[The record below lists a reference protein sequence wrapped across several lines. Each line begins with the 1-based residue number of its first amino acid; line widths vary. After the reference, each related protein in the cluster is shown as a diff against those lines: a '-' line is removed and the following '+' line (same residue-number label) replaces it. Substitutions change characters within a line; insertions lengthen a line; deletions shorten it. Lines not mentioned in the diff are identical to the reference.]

1 MTPMTMTMTTM
12 TTTMTAAQQCFDRH
26 RPTLEAAL
34 AASRSR
40 AFHSAFPESPSPR
53 VYGEHAAA
61 EGRAAFEA
69 WLDRDAAL
77 HTPGASGTVATER
90 SPYGVDLG
98 TRYPHLGA
106 DGVEALLAAA
116 RAGMPAWRDLGV
128 EGRVGVCLEI
138 LARLH
143 ARIFELA
150 HAVMHTTGQAFVMAF
165 QAGGAHALDRGLES
179 VAYAYDAM
187 TRHPSTATWEKPAGR
202 GEPLR
207 MEKTF
212 TVVGRGVALVIGC
225 TTFPTWNSWPGMFAS
240 LATGNA
246 VVVKP
251 HPRAVLPLAITVQ
264 VAQQVLAEVGLDPAL
279 VTLAAE
285 DPADRLAATLATRPE
300 VRLVDFTGSSAF
312 GGWLEQHAT
321 QALVF
326 TEKSGVNAVVVDSTD
341 DFAGLCA
348 NLAFSVTL
356 YAGQMCTTPQNVFVP
371 AGGIETDQGHT
382 SFAEVVAGI
391 AAAVERL
398 VGDDANAVA
407 LLGAIVNDDV
417 LARAESA
424 GTLGDLV
431 LASRPLAHPEFP
443 GAVVRTPALVVLEAA
458 DENVYATECFGPVS
472 FLVRTAS
479 TDESIGRFRRTA
491 LERGAMTASV
501 YSTSGRVLA
510 VAREAALDAGVALS
524 ENLTGGVYVNQSAAF
539 SDFHGTGA
547 NPAANSAYTD
557 MAYVAGRFR
566 TVQSRRHLAQSKGST

>member
-1 MTPMTMTMTTM
+1 MTS
-12 TTTMTAAQQCFDRH
+12 AQQCFDRH
-26 RPTLEAAL
+26 RPMLETAVAAT
-34 AASRSR
+34 RIR
-40 AFHSAFPESPSPR
+40 GYYSAFPESPSPR

-61 EGRAAFEA
+61 EGKAAFDS
-69 WLDRDAAL
+69 WLGREVEL
-77 HTPGASGTVATER
+77 VVPGSAGTVATEQ
-90 SPYGVDLG
+90 SPYGVMLG
-98 TRYPHLGA
+98 TRYPRVSTAGVDALLGA
-106 DGVEALLAAA
+106 AQAA
-116 RAGMPAWRDLGV
+116 MPAWRDLGV

-150 HAVMHTTGQAFVMAF
+150 HAVMHTSGQAFVMAF

-179 VAYAYDAM
+179 VAYAYDEM
-187 TRHPSTATWEKPAGR
+187 TRHPATAAWEKPAGR

-212 TVVGRGVALVIGC
+212 TVVGRGVSLVIGC
-225 TTFPTWNSWPGMFAS
+225 TTFPTWNSWPGLFAS

-285 DPADRLAATLATRPE
+285 DPADKLAATLATRPE

-326 TEKSGVNAVVVDSTD
+326 TEKSGVNAVIVDSTD
-341 DFAGLCA
+341 DLTGLCA
-348 NLAFSVTL
+348 NLAFSFTL

-371 AGGIETDQGHT
+371 AEGIDTDQGHK
-382 SFAEVVAGI
+382 SFAEVGAGL
-391 AAAVERL
+391 AAAIEAL
-398 VGDDANAVA
+398 VADDAKAVA

-417 LARAESA
+417 LARAEAA
-424 GTLGDLV
+424 GSSGQLV
-431 LASRPLAHPEFP
+431 LASRPVAHPEFP
-443 GAVVRTPALVVLEAA
+443 DAVVRTPALVALDGADAAHQVL
-458 DENVYATECFGPVS
+458 YARECFGPVS
-472 FLVRTAS
+472 FLIRTGS
-479 TDESIGRFRRTA
+479 TDESVELFRRTVR
-491 LERGAMTASV
+491 EHGAMTASV
-501 YSTSGRVLA
+501 YSTSPAVLEA
-510 VAREAALDAGVALS
+510 AREAALDAGVALS

-557 MAYVAGRFR
+557 TAYVAGRFR
-566 TVQSRRHLAQSKGST
+566 TVQSRRHVLA